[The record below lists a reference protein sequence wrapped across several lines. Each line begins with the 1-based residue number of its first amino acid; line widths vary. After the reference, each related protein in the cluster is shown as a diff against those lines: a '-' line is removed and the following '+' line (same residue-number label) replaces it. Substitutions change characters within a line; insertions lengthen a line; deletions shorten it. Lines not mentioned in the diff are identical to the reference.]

1 MGVTLRL
8 ERPERLEKMGRALSQ
23 VDFVDVTLRD
33 RRAWYRD
40 LCHREL
46 ERMKGPLYARLVEA
60 LGQDRA
66 DEDVACWEAMAKVL
80 DLGEFEPGHMRACK
94 PR

>member
-1 MGVTLRL
+1 MA
-8 ERPERLEKMGRALSQ
+8 RASSQ
-23 VDFVDVTLRD
+23 PGFIDVTLRG
-33 RRAWYRD
+33 RRAWYCD

-46 ERMKGPLYARLVEA
+46 ERLKGPLYAVLVEA

-80 DLGEFEPGHMRACK
+80 DLGEFGPGHMRACK